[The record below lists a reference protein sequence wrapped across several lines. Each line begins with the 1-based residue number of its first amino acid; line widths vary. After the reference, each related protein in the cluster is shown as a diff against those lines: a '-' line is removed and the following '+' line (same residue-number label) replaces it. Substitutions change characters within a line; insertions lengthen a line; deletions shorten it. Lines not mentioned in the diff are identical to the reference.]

1 MRSRIVTTCIVLA
14 LFAAACGNS
23 GSGKATPTV
32 TTVKGEAPVTEVT
45 GADLQKN
52 VPLTGVQGVTA
63 TNINVAVITA
73 GSNPLAGDYTT
84 YETGIQAYFNMVN
97 AAGGIYGR
105 KLKISASHND
115 QFINNQQTVKASLA
129 QDHAFALFVA
139 SPLFYGANDIAASQ
153 PQMPTFIWNIN
164 QEFAG
169 KPNIFGNVGALC
181 FSCKGQLLPF
191 LAQQEHFT
199 KVAAL
204 AYSSPAASPKCA
216 AGIKASFQQ
225 YPSAQVVYFDANLQL
240 GQPDLSA
247 QVSQM
252 KEKGVQLIATC
263 IDQRETLILAKEIK
277 KQHLNAV
284 QSLPNSYD
292 SKFASDNAQ
301 YFEGSF
307 VAPQFTALE
316 YKPLAPAAQEFIDWM
331 GKLGK
336 SPTEIAGYGWI
347 NALQMVHALKLAGP
361 NFSQQKVIDSLNQ
374 DTNFTAGGM
383 IQPIDWT
390 RQHNDPTGP
399 NGTTISKYSGKYNC
413 SSAVKI
419 HDGKFVP
426 VQNSGK
432 PWTCMTGGDNAPT
445 LTKTPTYMSFAPSA
459 G

>member
-1 MRSRIVTTCIVLA
+1 VTTCIVLA

-23 GSGKATPTV
+23 GSGKSGTTTV
-32 TTVKGEAPVTEVT
+32 TTTKGEPPITEVS
-45 GADLQKN
+45 GADLQKKVALSG
-52 VPLTGVQGVTA
+52 VPGVTDS
-63 TNINVAVITA
+63 NINVAVITA
-73 GSNPLAGDYTT
+73 GSNPLAGDYTSF
-84 YETGIQAYFNMVN
+84 ETGIQAYFNMVN
-97 AAGGIYGR
+97 ADGGIYGR
-105 KLKISASHND
+105 QLKISASHND
-115 QFINNQQTVKASLA
+115 QFINNLQTVKSSLA

-139 SPLFYGANDIAASQ
+139 SPLFYGAGAIAASK

-169 KPNIFGNVGALC
+169 KPNIFGNLGALC
-181 FSCKGQLLPF
+181 FACKGQLLPF
-191 LAQQEHFT
+191 LAQEEHFT

-204 AYSSPAASPKCA
+204 AYGSPAASPKCA
-216 AGIKASFQQ
+216 AGIKASFEQ
-225 YPSAQVVYFDANLQL
+225 YPSAKMVYFDDKMRI

-263 IDQRETLILAKEIK
+263 IDQAETLILAKEIK
-277 KQHLNAV
+277 KQHLDAV

-292 SKFASDNAQ
+292 AKFASDNAQ

-316 YKPLAPAAQEFIDWM
+316 YKPLVPTAQDFIDWM

-336 SPTEIAGYGWI
+336 APTEIAGYGWI

-361 NFSQQKVIDSLNQ
+361 DFSQQKVIDSLNQ
-374 DTNFTAGGM
+374 DTNFTAEGM

-399 NGTTISKYSGKYNC
+399 NGTSLSKYTGKYNC

-419 HDGKFVP
+419 HDGKFVT
-426 VQNSGK
+426 VQDSGK
-432 PWTCMTGGDNAPT
+432 PWTCMVGGDNAPT